1 MSATLKCFG
10 KINSNNNNV
19 GMGVGTVS
27 RKRRKKYSK
36 MLTTGGSELMFTM
49 LASVL
54 EAWKFFQNK
63 KVFLKIIYV
72 KPFPTFSERIN
83 AASPKL
89 L

>member
-1 MSATLKCFG
+1 MMSATLKCFG

-27 RKRRKKYSK
+27 RERRNKYSK
-36 MLTTGGSELMFTM
+36 MLTTGESELMFTI

-63 KVFLKIIYV
+63 KVFFLNHLCE
-72 KPFPTFSERIN
+72 TFSHFLREN
-83 AASPKL
+83 
-89 L
+89 